1 MCFGRE
7 VPWVEQKEDK
17 KEQQRSP
24 SPQSPSSTLYGD
36 EDHSAGMLEDE
47 MS

>member
-1 MCFGRE
+1 M
-7 VPWVEQKEDK
+7 VPK
-17 KEQQRSP
+17 SP
-24 SPQSPSSTLYGD
+24 VSLSSTLYLYGD

>member
-1 MCFGRE
+1 M
-7 VPWVEQKEDK
+7 VPK
-17 KEQQRSP
+17 SP
-24 SPQSPSSTLYGD
+24 VSPSSTLYLNED